1 VFDEDGWV
9 HTGDIGTWNENGTL
23 TLVDRKENI
32 VKLQGG
38 DFVAYLLLLTLDSRH
53 AHTTRT

>member
-1 VFDEDGWV
+1 MFDEDGWV

-38 DFVAYLLLLTLDSRH
+38 DFVAYLLLSP
-53 AHTTRT
+53 